1 MTMPNERFRAVE
13 YAREF
18 LYELLDPKKTPKVPK
33 KIRQRARSV
42 LRHYPME
49 HEMILAAQKASDIF
63 WTPAQF
69 RQQFPNIKEAKMVYD
84 TLTIDGFKLELT
96 STACPEQYDVFDAN
110 GDQVGYLRLR
120 HGFFRADVP
129 DCGGHTVYETSTKG
143 DGSFDDDERMTEL
156 TNAVRAIAEARI
168 AQKMQD
174 AQDDN

>member
-1 MTMPNERFRAVE
+1 MTMPDERFRAVE

-33 KIRQRARSV
+33 EIRQRARSV

-49 HEMILAAQKASDIF
+49 HEMILAAQQASDIF

-69 RQQFPNIKEAKMVYD
+69 RQQFPNIKKAKMVYD

-120 HGFFRADVP
+120 HGYFRADVP
-129 DCGGHTVYETSTKG
+129 DCGGETVYEANAKG
-143 DGSFDDDERMTEL
+143 DGSFEADERMPEL
-156 TNAVRAIAEARI
+156 TNAVRAIAAAIRETKQESA
-168 AQKMQD
+168 
-174 AQDDN
+174 